1 MEKAGADQPAPEPLP
16 GTYPSESFKRE
27 YFQSSTPAEPKAE
40 STGIETE
47 REFPLLGTESSRNKD
62 SSGRNFF
69 DQSSSVETGHVED
82 SNVFGRS
89 SHPHATAIASKHAK
103 VVEDDQ
109 PQAQKPTS
117 AVVNLGD
124 DISHQELSSS
134 EVSVAGDEQHTSDD
148 AELRKGHEEAVDF
161 EPIRTHQSRPKLAK
175 QGSKAKTEEEIFRTL
190 SRKWTKTSGHQNS
203 YAASVEG
210 EEEQEEIQRL
220 MSRMF
225 GKDRKAQSED
235 EQTRHVGVVWKHL
248 TVKGIGLGAAL
259 QPTIGDPFMAPFR
272 LLAGL
277 FTNPRR
283 VAGKPPIRTL
293 LNDFTGCVR
302 PGEMLLVL
310 GRPGAGCSTFLKMFG
325 NQRFGYKEI
334 KGDVTYGGTS
344 AEKMGKDF
352 RGEVLYNPE
361 DDLHYATLSVKN
373 TLQFALKTKTPG
385 KASRNDGETRSQY
398 VKEFLRVVTK
408 LFWIEHTLGTKVGN
422 EYVRGVSGG
431 EKKRVSIAE
440 AMITRASSQAWDNST
455 RGLDASTAL
464 EYVQAIRTLTNMAQV
479 STAVALYQAG
489 ESLYDLFDKVSSFWN
504 LWKFKVI
511 LL

>member
-1 MEKAGADQPAPEPLP
+1 MAEKEAERPAPEPLP
-16 GTYPSESFKRE
+16 GTWPTESFQDE
-27 YFQSSTPAEPKAE
+27 YLHPSGESKHDVQASQDVTQRSFPLVGTTTSETTEGFGGAFIGQNHTTAQSSDTKASEPDGDATKTQN
-40 STGIETE
+40 SDVTLND
-47 REFPLLGTESSRNKD
+47 PKD
-62 SSGRNFF
+62 I
-69 DQSSSVETGHVED
+69 ED
-82 SNVFGRS
+82 SEAKGTGL
-89 SHPHATAIASKHAK
+89 PHTTRPFQNQMAQITK
-103 VVEDDQ
+103 EDDFEGASEAE
-109 PQAQKPTS
+109 AQGF
-117 AVVNLGD
+117 A
-124 DISHQELSSS
+124 SSNGG
-134 EVSVAGDEQHTSDD
+134 A
-148 AELRKGHEEAVDF
+148 EEAGDF
-161 EPIRTHQSRPKLAK
+161 EPIKTNQSRPKLAK
-175 QGSKAKTEEEIFRTL
+175 KGSQANTDEDVFRTL
-190 SRKWTKTSGHQNS
+190 SRKWTRQSGREGS
-203 YAASVEG
+203 VAASVEDQ
-210 EEEQEEIQRL
+210 EEQEEIQRL

-225 GKDRKAQSED
+225 GQNRKAQSED
-235 EQTRHVGVVWKHL
+235 EKTRHVGVVWKHL
-248 TVKGIGLGAAL
+248 TVKGVGLGAAL
-259 QPTIGDPFMAPFR
+259 QPTIGDPFLGPFR
-272 LLAGL
+272 LLRNL
-277 FTNPRR
+277 FSSSHK

-293 LNDFTGCVR
+293 LNDFSGCVR

-310 GRPGAGCSTFLKMFG
+310 GRPGAGCTTFLKMFG

-334 KGDVTYGGTS
+334 TGDVTYGGTS

-385 KASRNDGETRSQY
+385 KASRNEGETRSQY

-408 LFWIEHTLGTKVGN
+408 LFWIEHTLNTKVGN

-489 ESLYDLFDKVSSFWN
+489 ESLFELFDKVSNNQVFESG
-504 LWKFKVI
+504 VAHE
-511 LL
+511 